1 MATLSE
7 LIRRPVAVPQQI
19 GRDLQTLVDVVSRL
33 PELIA
38 RLDGRLAGLVDDVAV
53 LRETVS
59 TVHVQ
64 VGTLS
69 GDVSTMK
76 GALDRADARVAR
88 LETLVTSLDG
98 RVGHIDDGLDDRIPD
113 LSALPDEVVHIRLD
127 LAKVLELTPDPNEPG
142 ALDKVR
148 DALTPS
154 A

>member
-7 LIRRPVAVPQQI
+7 LIRLPVAVPQQL

-64 VGTLS
+64 VATLG
-69 GDVSTMK
+69 GDVSTMRD
-76 GALDRADARVAR
+76 ALDRTDARVAR
-88 LETLVTSLDG
+88 LEMLVTSLEG
-98 RVGHIDDGLDDRIPD
+98 RVVHIDDGLDDRIPD
-113 LSALPDEVVHIRLD
+113 LSVLPDEIVRIRRD
-127 LAKVLELTPDPNEPG
+127 IAKVLELTPDPNEPG
-142 ALDKVR
+142 TLDKVR